1 MKYFQDILG
10 KRIDDNGNEIINLTR
25 SVRIKDIV
33 HDVHTENYQVKDG
46 DTLDTIAFDV
56 YGDVQFWWVVAV
68 LNDIHDAFYDLP
80 LTFESL
86 KKWFDILVVDGE
98 KVAGDWNDFVVEN
111 NAKRNIVVLKNKYLA
126 EFIYLVER
134 LIQE

>member
-1 MKYFQDILG
+1 
-10 KRIDDNGNEIINLTR
+10 
-25 SVRIKDIV
+25 
-33 HDVHTENYQVKDG
+33 
-46 DTLDTIAFDV
+46 
-56 YGDVQFWWVVAV
+56 V

-86 KKWFDILVVDGE
+86 KKWFDILVADGE
-98 KVAGDWNDFVVEN
+98 KVAGDWNDFVAEN

-134 LIQE
+134 LINE